1 MLPRLRSALPWVLF
15 AAVIV
20 LVGATG
26 GPFLM
31 TVGMVTAL
39 SIILSSGMNVA
50 MGYGGLLNLGIGAFY
65 GLGAYGTAILSLHFQ
80 ASFWVILVAVVVVA
94 AVTAVVLG
102 LPILRTRGLYFAIA
116 TLAIGVIGTD
126 VANNWVEVTQGP
138 IGLAGIERPD
148 LLGWDLSDLQPMY
161 FFAAVVAFL
170 AVGVVAFFA
179 RSRYGQ
185 VLVAVREDEQLAQSF
200 GYRTLA
206 FKVGG
211 FALSSVIAAVAG
223 IVYAYAIQY
232 VSPTPFSFLTGSF
245 QAFVVVAV
253 GGGGTVW
260 GPVVA
265 AVLLVGVPDLLDFSP
280 TTNQFIY
287 AVALLV
293 VVVALRG
300 GVVPALRRLARR
312 AAPPRPPVAAGT
324 GQGRSREV
332 PGQRVPAGGPPT
344 A

>member
-1 MLPRLRSALPWVLF
+1 MAPWLILAV
-15 AAVIV
+15 VIV
-20 LVGATG
+20 LIGTVG
-26 GPFLM
+26 GPFLT

-39 SIILSSGMNVA
+39 SVILSSGMNVA

-65 GLGAYGTAILSLHFQ
+65 GLGAYGAAILTLSYDAGIWIVLG
-80 ASFWVILVAVVVVA
+80 AVVVVA
-94 AVTAVVLG
+94 AVVAGVLG

-126 VANNWVEVTQGP
+126 VATNWVQVTMGP
-138 IGLAGIERPD
+138 IGLAGIERPVV
-148 LLGWDLSDLQPMY
+148 LGWDLSDLPSMY
-161 FFAAVVAFL
+161 FFAAIVAFL
-170 AVGVVAFFA
+170 AVVVVALFG
-179 RSRYGQ
+179 RSRFGR
-185 VLVAVREDEQLAQSF
+185 VTVAVREDEQLAQSF
-200 GYRTLA
+200 GYRTLWY
-206 FKVGG
+206 KVGA

-223 IVYAYAIQY
+223 VVYAFAIQY

-245 QAFVVVAV
+245 QAFVIVAV

-265 AVLLVGVPDLLDFSP
+265 SVLLVAIPDLLDFSP

-300 GVVPALRRLARR
+300 GIVPGLRHLITRASARYGNRSATPPPGDGDRRPSAEPAL
-312 AAPPRPPVAAGT
+312 AAPQRAGD
-324 GQGRSREV
+324 R
-332 PGQRVPAGGPPT
+332 
-344 A
+344 